1 MGQTIEIPV
10 DLYNKWL
17 RAGEALDDWRDAF
30 EDFLIVNN
38 SSLLRRLRKARQ
50 EHLSG
55 KARSWEEFKRDSAN
69 SRKRARQTLIF
80 LLSVLPGLE
89 IHLV

>member
-17 RAGEALDDWRDAF
+17 RAGEAVEQWRDAF
-30 EDFLIVNN
+30 EDFLIAKNPALV
-38 SSLLRRLRKARQ
+38 RRLRQARR

-55 KARSWEEFKRDSAN
+55 KVRSWDDFKREFVKPRN
-69 SRKRARQTLIF
+69 RSR
-80 LLSVLPGLE
+80 
-89 IHLV
+89 

>member
-1 MGQTIEIPV
+1 MGQTVEIPV

-17 RAGEALDDWRDAF
+17 RAGEAVGEWGDAF

-38 SSLLRRLRKARQ
+38 AALLRSLRKARR

-55 KARSWEEFKRDSAN
+55 RTRPWEDFKRDFRN
-69 SRKRARQTLIF
+69 TRSRTR
-80 LLSVLPGLE
+80 
-89 IHLV
+89 

>member
-1 MGQTIEIPV
+1 MGQTVEIPI

-17 RAGEALDDWRDAF
+17 RAGRAMDGWRDAF

-38 SSLLRRLRKARQ
+38 PSLLRTLRQARR

-55 KARSWEEFKRDSAN
+55 KTRPWDEFKRGFTN
-69 SRKRARQTLIF
+69 SRKPSR
-80 LLSVLPGLE
+80 
-89 IHLV
+89 